1 MYCQSRITGLNNESY
16 EEKEGMRTV
25 KTQKEKEQVFL
36 SNVLGCTGCV
46 CFFINCAQ
54 RKGKKMG
61 TCMTKKLNSRMMV
74 VHEF

>member
-1 MYCQSRITGLNNESY
+1 
-16 EEKEGMRTV
+16 MRTV

-61 TCMTKKLNSRMMV
+61 TCMTKKLNSRMTV

>member
-1 MYCQSRITGLNNESY
+1 
-16 EEKEGMRTV
+16 MRTV
-25 KTQKEKEQVFL
+25 KAQKEKEQVFL

-61 TCMTKKLNSRMMV
+61 TCMTKKLNSRMTV